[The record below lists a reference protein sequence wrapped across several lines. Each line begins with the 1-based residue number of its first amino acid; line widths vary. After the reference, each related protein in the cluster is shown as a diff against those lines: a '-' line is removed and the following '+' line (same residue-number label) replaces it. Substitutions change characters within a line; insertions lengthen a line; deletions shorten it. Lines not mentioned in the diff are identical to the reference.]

1 MHVTAAAWALTLAL
15 IAGLLALDWLLL
27 GRRPHKVSLG
37 EALRWSLLYIAVAVL
52 FGLGIGVIAGWD
64 LGTQYF
70 AGYLVEKSLSV
81 DNLFVFVIIIGAFAV
96 PAEQQPKVLTIGIV
110 IALALRA
117 VFIALG
123 AALLATFSFMFLIFG
138 PDAARDRRSALPPP

>member
-1 MHVTAAAWALTLAL
+1 MHFSAAVWALTLAL

-81 DNLFVFVIIIGAFAV
+81 DNLFV
-96 PAEQQPKVLTIGIV
+96 
-110 IALALRA
+110 
-117 VFIALG
+117 
-123 AALLATFSFMFLIFG
+123 S
-138 PDAARDRRSALPPP
+138 